1 MNKWI
6 IQLSLIFAAT
16 AFGFYLCYRL
26 ALPFL
31 SSLTWALVLSIM
43 LMPLHRRLEG
53 RTGHINVAASISV
66 GVAGVIVVVPLAF
79 IAQLL
84 LREATSG
91 ALYLSNLLQT
101 TEWRQAIEAYPR
113 IATAVAWVE
122 AQFDLAG
129 AFGGF
134 ATWLSTASAS
144 LLRGSINQ
152 VLNLVLT
159 FYLLFYFLRDRQSCR
174 VAINRLSPLNVA
186 ETELVVCRFA
196 ETVHATIFGTL
207 AVAAVQG
214 TLGGLMFWWLGL
226 PTPVFWGAAMGLLAI
241 VPVLGASIVW
251 VPAAI
256 FLALEGDW
264 GKAVLLAVWGGV
276 IIATIDNLLYPV
288 LVGSRLKLHTIVAL
302 IGTIGG
308 IVLFGVTGLILGPA
322 TIAIT
327 LTLVDI
333 LKRRFEIDVAQ
344 RIEVATSDTAV
355 VKNASETTHL
365 HPS

>member
-1 MNKWI
+1 
-6 IQLSLIFAAT
+6 
-16 AFGFYLCYRL
+16 
-26 ALPFL
+26 
-31 SSLTWALVLSIM
+31 
-43 LMPLHRRLEG
+43 
-53 RTGHINVAASISV
+53 
-66 GVAGVIVVVPLAF
+66 
-79 IAQLL
+79 
-84 LREATSG
+84 
-91 ALYLSNLLQT
+91 
-101 TEWRQAIEAYPR
+101 
-113 IATAVAWVE
+113 
-122 AQFDLAG
+122 
-129 AFGGF
+129 
-134 ATWLSTASAS
+134 
-144 LLRGSINQ
+144 
-152 VLNLVLT
+152 
-159 FYLLFYFLRDRQSCR
+159 
-174 VAINRLSPLNVA
+174 
-186 ETELVVCRFA
+186 
-196 ETVHATIFGTL
+196 
-207 AVAAVQG
+207 
-214 TLGGLMFWWLGL
+214 MFWWLGL

-322 TIAIT
+322 TIAVT
-327 LTLVDI
+327 LTLVEI
-333 LKRRFEIDVAQ
+333 LKRRFEIDVTQ